1 MEVGQG
7 GHDVRFNPR
16 TRVGCDIYSAIKR
29 SRTRRFQSTHP
40 RGVRLRPFRVTQAK
54 RSVSIHAPAW
64 GATSD
69 EERLGLYDYSFNPRT
84 RVGCDAAQQA
94 LEDDVIGF
102 NPRTRVG
109 CDQFVV
115 HGLDLSATFQST
127 HPRGVRRY
135 QNRYDEYRW
144 HVSIHAP
151 AWGATSL
158 AQCKA
163 AQRRAFQS
171 THPRGVR
178 PGHLLVR
185 LRGMQVSIHAPAWGA
200 TSSGVWQYGQGTA
213 FQSTHPRGVRRGPGT
228 SSSTMTRC
236 FNPRTR
242 VGCDPFDPPSPPLP
256 GVFQSTHPRGVRRGS
271 SSRLQSWS
279 AMFQS
284 THPRGVRLD
293 MEMAC
298 SLPGKFQSTHPRGVR
313 PEDNDAT

>member
-1 MEVGQG
+1 ML
-7 GHDVRFNPR
+7 P
-16 TRVGCDIYSAIKR
+16 
-29 SRTRRFQSTHP
+29 
-40 RGVRLRPFRVTQAK
+40 VTLP
-54 RSVSIHAPAW
+54 S
-64 GATSD
+64 
-69 EERLGLYDYSFNPRT
+69 
-84 RVGCDAAQQA
+84 
-94 LEDDVIGF
+94 F

-200 TSSGVWQYGQGTA
+200 TGYGNGLFFTREVSIHA
-213 FQSTHPRGVRRGPGT
+213 PAWGATPGLCSVRSLRTSFQSTHPRGVRHFPDT
-228 SSSTMTRC
+228 VMVST
-236 FNPRTR
+236 
-242 VGCDPFDPPSPPLP
+242 VL
-256 GVFQSTHPRGVRRGS
+256 
-271 SSRLQSWS
+271 
-279 AMFQS
+279 
-284 THPRGVRLD
+284 
-293 MEMAC
+293 
-298 SLPGKFQSTHPRGVR
+298 FQSTHPRGVR
-313 PEDNDAT
+313 PSLRSGAVSNPPVSIHAPAWGAT